1 MRSNPGINPSTFA
14 RIKHRTW
21 NLPTALVLIWG
32 IVLLWGERFTYGNS
46 VQRCLWQKWESWPTH
61 ARPHHVLLVAD
72 PQLVD
77 PHTYP
82 DRPWPL
88 SALTVAYTDRYL
100 RRSYGYLQDKLRPD
114 ATLFLGDLFDGGREW
129 GTVESTSPEER
140 YKKYGT
146 SFWMKEYMR
155 FSDMFLRSWYKG
167 QFASQAEPEGRR
179 ILASLPGNHDL
190 GFAAGIQLPVKE
202 RFDAYFGPMNRI
214 DIIGNHSFVHLDT
227 VSLSAMDQIDPETG
241 SSGAGDGSAAA
252 TASSR
257 IWTPVEEFLRNAR
270 TTRDKA
276 IRHVCET
283 RFNWPSSSASAL
295 QRRRLLTP
303 SIRSAAEPSSEEDGS
318 GQQYSHPKVSS
329 SQFPTILLSHVPL
342 FRSGTTSCGPK
353 RERGTSIPLSAGY
366 QYQNVL
372 TPLISQDIVK
382 HLTAE
387 EIAMIYSG
395 DDHDYCEIEHSEF
408 TGRIREI
415 TVKSISWAMGIRH
428 PAVQLVSLWNPVAQD
443 AVFPSADSA
452 ADQATPRDT
461 VQNRLCLL
469 PDQLGVF
476 IRYAQ
481 VMGLTLLALA
491 VHAVRHGRPG
501 SGGGVATASER
512 HNRSEPLLPITRDV
526 DRGRGEGE
534 ADVQSSCSSVRKDR
548 ENVATTRKMGSSY
561 AYGGGLSRPASPSKP
576 QFDSDDDG
584 DDDEEDNWGVPR
596 SMKRRLRTRHAGSG
610 RVRFFANSV
619 RRVAVRVVLFYI
631 WLIWTG

>member
-1 MRSNPGINPSTFA
+1 MKPNPGINSSTFA
-14 RIKHRTW
+14 GIKHRIW
-21 NLPTALVLIWG
+21 SLPTALVLLWVV
-32 IVLLWGERFTYGNS
+32 VLLWGERFTYENS
-46 VQRCLWQKWESWPTH
+46 VKRCLWQQWESWPTH
-61 ARPHHVLLVAD
+61 AQPHHVLLVAD

-88 SALTVAYTDRYL
+88 SDLTVAYTDRYL
-100 RRSYGYLQDKLRPD
+100 RRSYRHLQDKLRPD

-129 GTVESTSPEER
+129 GTVDSSSPEER

-167 QFASQAEPEGRR
+167 RLASRAEPEGRR

-190 GFAAGIQLPVKE
+190 GFAAGIQQPVKE

-252 TASSR
+252 TASSK
-257 IWTPVEEFLRNAR
+257 IWTPVEEFLQNAKN
-270 TTRDKA
+270 TRDKA
-276 IRHVCET
+276 IRHACET
-283 RFNWPSSSASAL
+283 RFNWPASGH
-295 QRRRLLTP
+295 RDLLDP
-303 SIRSAAEPSSEEDGS
+303 NVRSAADTSEDPNPR
-318 GQQYSHPKVSS
+318 QPRPKVSS

-342 FRSGTTSCGPK
+342 FRSGTTSCGPN

-387 EIAMIYSG
+387 EITMIYSG

-415 TVKSISWAMGIRH
+415 TVKSMSWAMGIRL

-443 AVFPSADSA
+443 AVFPNSGD
-452 ADQATPRDT
+452 DNDDTTGRQATPRDT
-461 VQNRLCLL
+461 VQNHLCLL

-476 IRYAQ
+476 IRYTQ
-481 VMGLTLLALA
+481 MLGLTVLVLMVRTLL
-491 VHAVRHGRPG
+491 HGRG
-501 SGGGVATASER
+501 RGATAQSDQK
-512 HNRSEPLLPITRDV
+512 SEPLLPIARDV
-526 DRGRGEGE
+526 DPAG
-534 ADVQSSCSSVRKDR
+534 VQSCSSVRKDD
-548 ENVATTRKMGSSY
+548 ENVATRKMGSY
-561 AYGGGLSRPASPSKP
+561 AHGGRSRSSSPWKKP
-576 QFDSDDDG
+576 RFMKDG
-584 DDDEEDNWGVPR
+584 DDDDEDDWGMPQ
-596 SMKRRLRTRHAGSG
+596 SKRRLRPHLNRPGKL
-610 RVRFFANSV
+610 RFFGKSM
-619 RRVAVRVVLFYI
+619 RQVAWPVILFYI